1 MAELLWTAS
10 HVHDFICIIY
20 MHNANSIKITSFSL
34 PNHQHATAYILPSIT
49 NWSWYQSRIN
59 YYNSRWTE
67 NMCRVLCHLYRL
79 RQKQKWSYV
88 IFKIVYCVLEV
99 QQSSLSKVM
108 TFTLI
113 PFCPEVTQQTQL
125 LWTHFLCMDLWHVK
139 VYEEHV
145 LSFLIELY
153 LISCSFKNC

>member
-1 MAELLWTAS
+1 
-10 HVHDFICIIY
+10 
-20 MHNANSIKITSFSL
+20 
-34 PNHQHATAYILPSIT
+34 
-49 NWSWYQSRIN
+49 
-59 YYNSRWTE
+59 
-67 NMCRVLCHLYRL
+67 MCRVLCHLYRL

-125 LWTHFLCMDLWHVK
+125 LWTHFLCMDL
-139 VYEEHV
+139 
-145 LSFLIELY
+145 
-153 LISCSFKNC
+153 